1 MDDDDE
7 FYEFFVVNDN
17 NMLEE
22 GEIVSENEEENHYND
37 MMEQENVVEQ
47 LDQQDEEITGYFFES
62 SRGGTKLFLMGRLY
76 NRKKVN
82 NAGLEYYYCVG
93 RDEHGCRGCVHLNP
107 ATNHFT
113 VKNGHVEHPMV
124 SNQDVEVMIF
134 KRKLYRA
141 SSTNVNLKS
150 RSAIVE
156 ELKTISPE
164 GKTKISEKNMR
175 SISQLMSMK
184 KRELRANRM
193 GDPLSLEEL
202 SLDYM
207 RQYVDLN
214 GEFIFRDYVDD
225 TTHMLIFG
233 TDTNREILR
242 SCEVWAIDGTFK
254 AVPFPRE
261 LKRMHVVMG
270 LVRGKFIPLLFILMA
285 KHRSKDFIRL
295 FEELPITD
303 RLKTIIVDFEK
314 AQIKALRICFKD
326 MQLEIKIK
334 GCRFHFS
341 QALNKKLKRMKVL
354 QEFLEKGQ
362 AYSLL
367 RPFYLLPFVPYD
379 DIVPAFL
386 QCKRRL
392 IQARPNL
399 ADFPRYMEKMWIGK
413 VLANGNVKK
422 PVYPHI
428 LWNCR
433 LSCMEGIPTT
443 NNSIERF
450 HQTFMNALHN
460 AHPNFS
466 TFMQNLTDE
475 HTMID
480 YLIAQPQREAIPH
493 RYMKI
498 VASYDE
504 YYSVLSYLDDLRNFP
519 R

>member
-1 MDDDDE
+1 MDADDGL
-7 FYEFFVVNDN
+7 FYEFFVANVD

-22 GEIVSENEEENHYND
+22 GEIVSENEEENHYNN
-37 MMEQENVVEQ
+37 MVEQENEVEQ
-47 LDQQDEEITGYFFES
+47 IQEAHIFES
-62 SRGGTKLFLMGRLY
+62 SRGGKKLFIMGHLY
-76 NRKKVN
+76 NRKNVN

-93 RDEHGCRGCVHLNP
+93 RDEHGCRGCVHFNP
-107 ATNHFT
+107 AINHFT

-124 SNQDVEVMIF
+124 NNQDVEVMIF

-141 SSTNVNLKS
+141 SSTNVNLKN
-150 RSAIVE
+150 RSAIVD

-164 GKTKISEKNMR
+164 VKAKISEKNMR
-175 SISQLMSMK
+175 SISQSMSRK
-184 KRELRANRM
+184 KRWLHANRM
-193 GDPLSLEEL
+193 GNPSSLEEL

-214 GEFIFRDYVDD
+214 GEFIFRDYVND
-225 TTHMLIFG
+225 TTDMLIFG
-233 TDTNREILR
+233 TDSNREILR
-242 SCEVWAIDGTFK
+242 SCEVWAIYGTIK
-254 AVPFPRE
+254 DIPFPHVF
-261 LKRMHVVMG
+261 KRMHVVMG

-285 KHRSKDFIRL
+285 KHRTKDFVRL

-303 RLKTIIVDFEK
+303 RLKTIIVDFK
-314 AQIKALRICFKD
+314 MAQIKALQICFED

-341 QALNKKLKRMKVL
+341 QALNKKLKKMGVL

-362 AYSLL
+362 AYYLL

-379 DIVPAFL
+379 DVISAFL
-386 QCKRRL
+386 QCKRSL
-392 IQARPNL
+392 ARSNL

-413 VLANGNVKK
+413 VLENGNMKK

-433 LSCMEGIPTT
+433 LLLMEGIPTT
-443 NNSIERF
+443 NNSVERF
-450 HQTFMNALHN
+450 HQIFTSALHN
-460 AHPNFS
+460 AHPTFS
-466 TFMQNLTDE
+466 TFMQTLTDE
-475 HTMID
+475 HAMID
-480 YLIAQPQREAIPH
+480 YLIAQPQRETIPYH
-493 RYMKI
+493 YQEI

-504 YYSVLSYLDDLRNFP
+504 YYSVLSYLDDLRDIP